1 MNIAASSDKLS
12 MALTPVRVAEDA
24 VEIAIEQSE
33 QAAMEYLA
41 AMEKTT

>member
-1 MNIAASSDKLS
+1 
-12 MALTPVRVAEDA
+12 MAPTPVRDA

-41 AMEKTT
+41 AMGKTT